1 MHLGA
6 RLETIGSMVQQ
17 YSSIADIGTDH
28 AYLPVWL
35 IKNGIIHHAIAAD
48 IAAGP
53 CAAARHTITQ
63 YGLQLL
69 VDIRQGDGLAVLE
82 PGEVANVILA
92 GMGASTMIE
101 ILEARPR
108 VVQCLNSLILQPM
121 IGVAQLRE
129 WAQRNNYTISAE
141 SLCREAGHFY
151 VVLVIKPNQ
160 RTTGR
165 LSSLELELGPCLLKH
180 RPPLLREYV
189 EELLRHYQYQLGQM
203 RQGKDGEHHPK
214 YQQLQQLCKEL
225 EVLQHG

>member
-1 MHLGA
+1 MHLGT
-6 RLETIGSMVQQ
+6 RLEAIGRMVPQ
-17 YSSIADIGTDH
+17 YSSLADIGTDH

-69 VDIRQGDGLAVLE
+69 VDIRQGDGLMVLE

-92 GMGASTMIE
+92 GMGAATMIE
-101 ILEARPR
+101 ILEASPR

-121 IGVAQLRE
+121 TGVAQLRE
-129 WAQRNNYTISAE
+129 WAQRNQYTISAE
-141 SLCREAGHFY
+141 SLCKEAGHFY
-151 VVLVIKPNQ
+151 VVLVIKPNKK
-160 RTTGR
+160 TTER
-165 LSSLELELGPCLLKH
+165 LSTLELELGPCLLQHQPK
-180 RPPLLREYV
+180 LLRDYIA
-189 EELLRHYQYQLGQM
+189 ELYQHYQYQLGQM
-203 RQGKDGEHHPK
+203 RQGKNWEHNAK
-214 YQQLQQLCKEL
+214 YLQLQQLCHDL